1 MTRTLRTLAWMLF
14 LPVIAALTCAASAV
28 AQSGSVYF
36 AGGTATDS
44 SIGSINTLGGGI
56 VYNTP
61 SMGGFFETIG
71 GQVIFFHNLGVGAEV
86 SFRNSKAPYAGL
98 EYRPIFYDINAVYQL
113 HLGKFTPEVQG
124 GFGRANINLYY
135 TPQFCS
141 GYPQGCTNSTGAAH
155 GADYAQLHFGGGV
168 PFYVYKDFFVRP
180 QVDVRWVR
188 NMSFFGSSWVPEY
201 SVAIGYTFHLPGGR

>member
-1 MTRTLRTLAWMLF
+1 MTRTLRMLAWML
-14 LPVIAALTCAASAV
+14 LVPVIATLICAASAS

-44 SIGSINTLGGGI
+44 SIGAINTLGGGI
-56 VYNTP
+56 IYNTP

-98 EYRPIFYDINAVYQL
+98 EYRPIFYDINAVYQR
-113 HLGKFTPEVQG
+113 HLGKFVPEVQG

-155 GADYAQLHFGGGV
+155 GADYAQVHFGAGI

-201 SVAIGYTFHLPGGR
+201 SVAIGYTFHLPGGK